1 MEPVSGAVIIVAV
14 IAVIFLLLFFK
25 ILGSSLKWIL
35 KLLLNAVTG
44 FVILFLVNIVGGIIG
59 IGLDLNCI
67 NALVAGFF
75 GAPGVVVLLVI
86 KYLL

>member
-44 FVILFLVNIVGGIIG
+44 FMILFLVNIVGGIIG
-59 IGLDLNCI
+59 IGLDLNWI

>member
-44 FVILFLVNIVGGIIG
+44 FVILFFVNIVGGIIG
-59 IGLDLNCI
+59 IELDLNWI

>member
-59 IGLDLNCI
+59 IELDLNWI

>member
-59 IGLDLNCI
+59 IELDLNWI

-75 GAPGVVVLLVI
+75 GAPGVVVLLII

>member
-44 FVILFLVNIVGGIIG
+44 FVILFLVNIVEGIIG
-59 IGLDLNCI
+59 IELDLNWI

-75 GAPGVVVLLVI
+75 GAPGVVVLLII

>member
-44 FVILFLVNIVGGIIG
+44 FVILFLVNIVGGSIG
-59 IGLDLNCI
+59 IELDLNWI

>member
-14 IAVIFLLLFFK
+14 IAVVFLLLFFK

-59 IGLDLNCI
+59 IELDLNWI

>member
-44 FVILFLVNIVGGIIG
+44 FMILFLVNIVGGIIG
-59 IGLDLNCI
+59 IELDLNWI

>member
-44 FVILFLVNIVGGIIG
+44 FMILFLVNIVGGIIG
-59 IGLDLNCI
+59 IELDLNWI

-86 KYLL
+86 K

>member
-44 FVILFLVNIVGGIIG
+44 FVFLFLVNIVGGIIG
-59 IGLDLNCI
+59 IGLDLNWI

>member
-1 MEPVSGAVIIVAV
+1 MEPVSGALIIVAV

-59 IGLDLNCI
+59 IELDLNWI

>member
-14 IAVIFLLLFFK
+14 IAVLFLLLFFK

-44 FVILFLVNIVGGIIG
+44 FMILFLVNIVGGIIG
-59 IGLDLNCI
+59 IELDLNWI